1 MTRNDLMQQY
11 WRYYLILEKRFIETI
26 AYVELNSDNYIAYSN
41 NYALLIQAIGAELD
55 TLFKLYCGFAASER
69 KNIFDYVKAI
79 DDEENFSKPKH
90 ALDYP
95 FREQEIIVDTY
106 GVMIQPFK
114 DWDSSKPAQSL
125 KWWDAFDKLK
135 HNRFNNRKLANQ
147 ENTLNILAA
156 LFFVEMKYLKKITEG
171 TEELDVFDTGS
182 ELFTLKKWSTKYIPL
197 DNLFGEITRALE
209 KGEAYVP
216 EPKDV

>member
-26 AYVELNSDNYIAYSN
+26 TYIELNADNYAAFSN

-55 TLFKLYCGFAASER
+55 MLFKLYCGFNASAR
-69 KNIFDYVKAI
+69 KNITDYVKAI
-79 DDEENFSKPKH
+79 DDEEKNLKPKH

-95 FREQEIIVDTY
+95 FREQEITVDAY

-125 KWWDAFDKLK
+125 KWWDAFDQLK

-156 LFFVEMKYLKKITEG
+156 LFLVEMKYLKKITEG
-171 TEELDVFDTGS
+171 TEEMDVFDTSS

-197 DNLFGEITRALE
+197 NRLFGVITNMLD
-209 KGEAYVP
+209 KGEAYKP
-216 EPKDV
+216 EPEDV

>member
-26 AYVELNSDNYIAYSN
+26 AYVELNSDNYNAYSN
-41 NYALLIQAIGAELD
+41 NFALLIQAIGAELD
-55 TLFKLYCGFAASER
+55 MLFKLYCGFVASDR
-69 KNIFDYVKAI
+69 KNIVDYVKAI
-79 DDEENFSKPKH
+79 DNEENYLKPKH

-95 FREQEIIVDTY
+95 FREQEVIVDVY
-106 GVMIQPFK
+106 GVMVQPFK

-147 ENTLNILAA
+147 ENTLNLLAA
-156 LFFVEMKYLKKITEG
+156 LFLVEMKYLKKITEG
-171 TEELDVFDTGS
+171 TEELDVFDIGS

-197 DNLFGEITRALE
+197 DNVFGVITRVLE